1 MKWAMKASSLRR
13 HGHKLCAKSS
23 LEMRPMAAPATSV
36 SRLPTP
42 APRLQQQPDW
52 KRVAYLL
59 HASRALD
66 DIEESKLLP
75 ERKVLYQFSARG
87 HDFAQILLGLQLT
100 DPHDGVTVYYRSRP
114 IMLALGVALEDAAA
128 GPLARTGSFSGGRD
142 IGVVFNMPGKDGPTV
157 LPACGGVGAQY
168 TPAAGWAQA
177 IRYRREELLDATY
190 SRSIAVVLGGDAS
203 VATNGFW
210 SALTVATTLQ
220 LPMLFYIEDNGFGIS
235 VSSKLQTPGG
245 NIAANLRSFAGLTI
259 IEGDGTDP
267 AEAAECTAR
276 AVSLVRDSRA
286 PVLLRLTVPRL
297 SGHSGQDTQAYKSP
311 EVVALERARDPLGKL
326 HGYLVPSAMSESDWS
341 QVAARARG
349 DVEAAIAGALARPS
363 PDPQQV
369 TRYVFSEVRADGAPE
384 VQEQGGLAPDRYVF
398 PRASDVPHPEGTRI
412 NMMTA
417 IRRTLDVELASNSRM
432 VVFGEDVGPK
442 GGVHGATLGLQE
454 KYGTE
459 RVFDTSLSEEGIIG
473 RAVGMSLAGLLPV
486 AEIQFRK
493 YADPA
498 AEQLNDCGTIR
509 WRTQNRFAAPLVV
522 RMPGGF
528 FKCGDPWHSQTNEVA
543 WVHGIGWH
551 VAVPSNAEDAVGLL
565 RSALRG
571 NDPVIFFEHRAMLDG
586 AGARRPYP
594 GDDYVIPFGKARTV
608 RTGTELTIVTWG
620 AMVERCEQAAAS
632 SGVDVEILDLRTLS
646 PWDKAAVLAS
656 VEKTRRCLI
665 VHEDNGTAG
674 FGAEIA
680 AVLAKEAFFNLD
692 APIERLTMPDIPSP
706 HSPVLLDAV
715 VPTPER
721 IMRTIQQLASV

>member
-1 MKWAMKASSLRR
+1 
-13 HGHKLCAKSS
+13 
-23 LEMRPMAAPATSV
+23 MRTMAAPAASM
-36 SRLPTP
+36 SRHSRFP
-42 APRLQQQPDW
+42 QQADRKLDW
-52 KRVAYLL
+52 RRVAYLL
-59 HASRALD
+59 HVSRALD

-87 HDFAQILLGLQLT
+87 HDFAQILLGLRLT

-114 IMLALGVALEDAAA
+114 LMLSLGVSLEDAAA
-128 GPLARTGSFSGGRD
+128 GPLARAGSFSDGRD
-142 IGVVFNMPGKDGPTV
+142 IGVVFNMPSHGGPTV

-177 IRYRREELLDATY
+177 IQYRCDELGDASY

-203 VATNGFW
+203 AATNGFW
-210 SALTVATTLQ
+210 SALTVATTVQ

-235 VSSKLQTPGG
+235 VSSQLQTPGG
-245 NIAANLRSFAGLTI
+245 NIAANLRSFSGLTLL
-259 IEGDGTDP
+259 EGDGTDP
-267 AEAAECTAR
+267 VEASELTAR
-276 AVSLVRDSRA
+276 AVALVRDSRT

-311 EVVALERARDPLGKL
+311 EIVALERARDPLGKL
-326 HGYLVPSAMSESDWS
+326 HRYLVPGVFSELEW
-341 QVAARARG
+341 ARLARQARS
-349 DVEAAIAGALARPS
+349 DVEAAIEKALARPL
-363 PDPQQV
+363 PDAQQV
-369 TRYVFSEVRADGAPE
+369 SRYVFTEYGSDGKPE
-384 VQEQGGLAPDRYVF
+384 IQQQGGLAPDGQVF
-398 PRASDVPHPEGTRI
+398 PQATAVPHPEGTRI
-412 NMMTA
+412 NMLTA
-417 IRRTLDVELASNSRM
+417 IRRTLDVELASNPRM

-454 KYGTE
+454 KYGMD

-498 AEQLNDCGTIR
+498 AEQLNDCGTMR
-509 WRTQNRFAAPLVV
+509 WRTHNRFAAPIVV

-543 WVHGIGWH
+543 WVHGVGWR

-571 NDPVIFFEHRAMLDG
+571 NDPTIFFEHRAMLDG
-586 AGARRPYP
+586 AWARRPYP
-594 GDDYVIPFGKARTV
+594 GDSYVIAFGQARIV
-608 RTGTELTIVTWG
+608 RPGTELTVVTWG
-620 AMVERCEQAAAS
+620 AMVERCEQGAVA

-646 PWDKAAVLAS
+646 PWDKTAVLAS

-665 VHEDNGTAG
+665 VHEDNMTAG

-706 HSPVLLDAV
+706 HSPVLLDAA
-715 VPTPER
+715 VPSTER
-721 IMRTIQQLASV
+721 IMRTIQQTASI